1 MIWKNRT
8 WDILFFFFVN
18 SVVTVSEVEALF
30 EMFKDISG
38 SMADDGLIS
47 KVTIKV
53 KCIVIQIL
61 YFVPLSLFIWWW
73 TEFFPFL
80 IIIITLQ

>member
-1 MIWKNRT
+1 MKKQDLRHSV
-8 WDILFFFFVN
+8 FFFFVN

-61 YFVPLSLFIWWW
+61 YFVPLSLFI
-73 TEFFPFL
+73 
-80 IIIITLQ
+80 

>member
-1 MIWKNRT
+1 MTWKT
-8 WDILFFFFVN
+8 GLLTFCIFFVN

-47 KVTIKV
+47 KVTIKCV
-53 KCIVIQIL
+53 VIQRL
-61 YFVPLSLFIWWW
+61 LLLLC
-73 TEFFPFL
+73 L
-80 IIIITLQ
+80 I

>member
-1 MIWKNRT
+1 M
-8 WDILFFFFVN
+8 N

-61 YFVPLSLFIWWW
+61 YFVPLSLFI
-73 TEFFPFL
+73 
-80 IIIITLQ
+80 